1 MGPMPTSQ
9 RILFRNA
16 SLLDALEPEVRPG
29 YDVLVEGEQIREI
42 SSSSIAPNGAPTIDL
57 KGRTSMPGLIDA
69 HVHAIAVTT
78 DLHALALMPPSLVT
92 AKAKGILEGMLM
104 RGFTT
109 VRDAGG
115 ADWGLAEAVRDGHF
129 KGPRMFIS
137 GLALAQTGGQGDF
150 RGREEPYLGCPV
162 CRATRS
168 IARVVDG
175 VDDVRKAVRE
185 ELRKGA
191 DQIKVM
197 AAGGM
202 VSRVPIDRAHYSM
215 DELRAMVEEA
225 QAADTYV
232 MAHAYETHAV
242 QRCIEAGI
250 RSIEHGNLIDA
261 ETADLMVANDTFV
274 VPTMT
279 VYEGYHKHGKE
290 LGFPEW
296 VVDKFN
302 ELLEASVTG
311 LETAKHAGV
320 KIGHGSDLEGL
331 LHDYQSREL
340 LLKSEV
346 LTPHEVI
353 TSATATNAELLRMQD
368 QLGVIKENA
377 LADLLVVDG
386 DPMKELDL
394 LQHQGRHI
402 PLIMKGGLLFKNEL

>member
-1 MGPMPTSQ
+1 MSVARQ
-9 RILFRNA
+9 ILFRNVA
-16 SLLDALEPEVRPG
+16 LMDATQSEIRPDHEV
-29 YDVLVEGEQIREI
+29 LIEGEFIREV
-42 SSSSIAPNGAPTIDL
+42 SSSPLKSSAAEVIDL
-57 KGRTSMPGLIDA
+57 KGRTLMPGLIDA

-92 AKAKGILEGMLM
+92 AKAQGILEGMLS

-115 ADWGLAEAVRDGHF
+115 ADWGLAEAVRRGHF
-129 KGPRMFIS
+129 KGPRLYIS

-150 RGREEPYLGCPV
+150 RGPEEPYLGCPV

-175 VDDVRKAVRE
+175 VEDVRKAVRE

-215 DELRAMVEEA
+215 DELSVMVEEA
-225 QAADTYV
+225 RAANTYV
-232 MAHAYETHAV
+232 MAHAYETNAV
-242 QRCIEAGI
+242 RRCIEAGI

-261 ETADLMVANDTFV
+261 ETAELMVEKDTFV

-290 LGFPEW
+290 LGFEPW
-296 VVDKFN
+296 VVSKFK
-302 ELLEASVTG
+302 ELLEASLG
-311 LETAKHAGV
+311 GIETAKRAGV

-340 LLKSEV
+340 LLKSQV
-346 LTPHEVI
+346 MTPHEII
-353 TSATATNAELLRMQD
+353 TSATTTNAELLRMEGK
-368 QLGVIKENA
+368 LGIIKENA

-386 DPMKELDL
+386 NPLKDLDV
-394 LQHQGRHI
+394 LQHQGRYL
-402 PLIMKGGLLFKNEL
+402 PLIMKGGELYKNELK